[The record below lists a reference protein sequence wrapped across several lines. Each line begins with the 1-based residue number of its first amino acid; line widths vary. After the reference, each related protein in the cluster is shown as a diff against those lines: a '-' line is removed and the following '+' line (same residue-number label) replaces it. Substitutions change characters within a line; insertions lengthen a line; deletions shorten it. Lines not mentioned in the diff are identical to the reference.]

1 MSTGAVNSRRAV
13 AVSRPAQFVALA
25 LVLSHVP
32 LAHSWC
38 CGGHRA
44 KTFDRSA
51 DCTSCKNWLVDR
63 PECLALAHNA
73 TRVVLVESGVARPTG
88 RAEAKVAAS
97 ARDWEEEEVMTVEL

>member
-1 MSTGAVNSRRAV
+1 MSTGAVTV

-25 LVLSHVP
+25 LVP

-51 DCTSCKNWLVDR
+51 DCTSCKNWLLYEYMTDLW
-63 PECLALAHNA
+63 EF
-73 TRVVLVESGVARPTG
+73 
-88 RAEAKVAAS
+88 AKCIC
-97 ARDWEEEEVMTVEL
+97 